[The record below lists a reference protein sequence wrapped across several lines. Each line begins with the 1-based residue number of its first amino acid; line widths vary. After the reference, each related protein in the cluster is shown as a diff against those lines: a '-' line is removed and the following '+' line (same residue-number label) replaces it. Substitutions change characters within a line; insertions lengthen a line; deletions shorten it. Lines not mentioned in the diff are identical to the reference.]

1 MNKLWSVSICVYYVT
16 VCALVPHVSCQW
28 PFNKHR
34 LWFFGLIPLAL
45 AVVGL
50 SIYQSPIQ
58 RLLAWVVFGLAVA
71 GICISFQPWCL
82 MVGLSTW

>member
-1 MNKLWSVSICVYYVT
+1 MGKIWSVSVWLYYAA
-16 VCALVPHVSCQW
+16 VCTLVPNVSCQW

-45 AVVGL
+45 SVAGL
-50 SIYQSPIQ
+50 CFYQSHMQ

-71 GICISFQPWCL
+71 GICISFQPWCG
-82 MVGLSTW
+82 VIGLRDW